1 MLGQAQLSRRLHA
14 RVGYQ
19 HGAGHCLPLSP
30 ELRLARTTL
39 VVESGA
45 ISGGPGSAGGTGSP
59 WRAPRANA
67 AGEANG
73 VAGVYSAREGAH
85 YPGSVFYMALACM
98 AQLDRCERALERVSE
113 Q

>member
-1 MLGQAQLSRRLHA
+1 MLTTRPGHVQCAPDDGAAHIRARSCSGSGYPRACASLNPEPAQAP
-14 RVGYQ
+14 
-19 HGAGHCLPLSP
+19 LPALGVP
-30 ELRLARTTL
+30 EAP
-39 VVESGA
+39 
-45 ISGGPGSAGGTGSP
+45 GGPMAD
-59 WRAPRANA
+59 A